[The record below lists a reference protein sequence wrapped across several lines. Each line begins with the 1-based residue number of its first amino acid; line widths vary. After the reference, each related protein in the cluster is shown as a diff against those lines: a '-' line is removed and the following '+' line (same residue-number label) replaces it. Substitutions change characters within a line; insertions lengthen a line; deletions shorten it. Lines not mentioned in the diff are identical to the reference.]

1 MYHYGARV
9 TITRLRCASS
19 VVMTGV
25 MNIFGL
31 LPVEL
36 FAEAEDVTVRIAYR
50 KFLDSI
56 RGRDSSLTL
65 TLPDEP
71 MGS

>member
-1 MYHYGARV
+1 
-9 TITRLRCASS
+9 
-19 VVMTGV
+19 MTGV

-65 TLPDEP
+65 TLPAEP